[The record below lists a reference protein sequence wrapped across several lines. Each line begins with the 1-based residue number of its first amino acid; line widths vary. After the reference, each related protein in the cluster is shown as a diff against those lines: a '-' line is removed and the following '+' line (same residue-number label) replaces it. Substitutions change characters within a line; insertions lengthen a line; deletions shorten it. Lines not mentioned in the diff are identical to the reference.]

1 MTTAT
6 KKPMLDRSNDRKV
19 TPAVTANG
27 KQSAIKNT
35 FGLPSGKAYSCR
47 GETPTCGRV
56 CYAGKLEKIYPAV
69 RKLLLRNWDLLKDA
83 DEPTMVGLLDD
94 MVVDFLRDCNK
105 FNSIEKIFRIHW
117 DGDFFSDEYTVAWR
131 TVIARHM
138 DIQFWV
144 YTRVDSSAI
153 LLKDIPNLALYY
165 STDVDNDHIG
175 AELRSQYGIKLAYLE
190 DTFEGGGIRLKVLT
204 GKVGAMCPEN
214 KGVLPLISP
223 LGSACGRCRLCVD
236 GKVDIRF
243 SISKA

>member
-27 KQSAIKNT
+27 EQSAIKNT

-56 CYAGKLEKIYPAV
+56 CYAGKLEKVYPAV

-94 MVVDFLRDCNK
+94 MVVDFLKDCNK
-105 FNSIEKIFRIHW
+105 FFSIEKIFRIHW
-117 DGDFFSDEYTVAWR
+117 DGDFFSDAYTTAWA
-131 TVIARHM
+131 TVIQRHPS
-138 DIQFWV
+138 IQFWV
-144 YTRVDSSAI
+144 YTRVESSARI
-153 LLKDIPNLALYY
+153 LQGINNLSLYY
-165 STDVDNDHIG
+165 STDRDNESIG
-175 AELRSQYGIKLAYLE
+175 ISLRAIGIKLAYLE
-190 DTFEGGGIRLKVLT
+190 DTFETGGIRLKVIT

-214 KGVLPLISP
+214 KGVIPLIST

-236 GKVDIRF
+236 GLVDIRF
-243 SISKA
+243 SITKG